1 MTEGALS
8 PFARLLVGGG
18 ASQRVLSCLH
28 MDNNKNILRS
38 QLLELADTH
47 CGRDMRIEGQR
58 CQPDDKKKRSESLE
72 LFKDLKIKEKKDNLN
87 YDYFSDMYI
96 VVVY

>member
-28 MDNNKNILRS
+28 MDRHKNILKS
-38 QLLELADTH
+38 QLLVLVDTRR
-47 CGRDMRIEGQR
+47 GRDMRIEGQH
-58 CQPDDKKKRSESLE
+58 CQPHGSKKK
-72 LFKDLKIKEKKDNLN
+72 KISI
-87 YDYFSDMYI
+87 FRI
-96 VVVY
+96 V